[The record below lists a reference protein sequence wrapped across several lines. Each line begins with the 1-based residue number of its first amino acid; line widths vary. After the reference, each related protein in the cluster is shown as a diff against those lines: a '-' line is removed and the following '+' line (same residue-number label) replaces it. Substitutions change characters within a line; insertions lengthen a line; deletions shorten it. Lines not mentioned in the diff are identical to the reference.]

1 MADEKFID
9 APAEEEA
16 EKASNS
22 YLMSLI
28 AFIGGLPLPIINLIA
43 TLIFYAGNRKST
55 YFVKWHCTQ
64 ALLSQ
69 LMALP
74 LNSACFWWTV
84 SIIFTDEKI
93 TSNYVAYAITVIAF
107 NIVEFI
113 ATMHTAIAIRKGRH
127 VEWWFVGGVT
137 NLIVKAS

>member
-1 MADEKFID
+1 MPEEKLVF

-28 AFIGGLPLPIINLIA
+28 AFIGGLPLPIINLLA

-69 LMALP
+69 FIALP
-74 LNSACFWWTV
+74 LNSACFWWTI
-84 SIIFTDEKI
+84 SIIFTREELSSGYI
-93 TSNYVAYAITVIAF
+93 AYALTVIAF
-107 NIVEFI
+107 NVAEFI
-113 ATMHTAIAIRKGRH
+113 ATMYTAIAVRKGRH
-127 VEWWFVGGVT
+127 VEWWFVGGLT
-137 NLIVKAS
+137 NMIIKAS

>member
-1 MADEKFID
+1 MTSSYNTYT
-9 APAEEEA
+9 PSEEEA
-16 EKASNS
+16 QKASNS

-28 AFIGGLPLPIINLIA
+28 AFIGGLPLPIVNLLA
-43 TLIFYAGNRKST
+43 TLIFYAGNRKAKG
-55 YFVKWHCTQ
+55 FVKWHCTQ

-74 LNSACFWWTV
+74 LNSACFWWTI

-93 TSNYVAYAITVIAF
+93 SSNYIAYTMTVLAF
-107 NIVEFI
+107 NIFEFI
-113 ATMHTAIAIRKGRH
+113 ATMHTAIAVNKGRH
-127 VEWWFVGGVT
+127 IEWWFVGGLT